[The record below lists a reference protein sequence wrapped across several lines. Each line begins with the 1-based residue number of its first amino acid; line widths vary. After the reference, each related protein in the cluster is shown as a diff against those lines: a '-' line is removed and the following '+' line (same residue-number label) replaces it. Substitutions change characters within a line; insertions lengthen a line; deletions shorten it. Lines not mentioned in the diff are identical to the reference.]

1 MAGRERLLGIA
12 FAICVGVAT
21 GVYAFQEPLRQG
33 ADELSSP
40 SSSIQRGCWK
50 NNSGSDAKTPSS
62 GETSASQPSDPK
74 AAEVAQPGEG
84 LKTESNSQ
92 DKVVYGPIGKAGK

>member
-1 MAGRERLLGIA
+1 MAGRERLLGVA
-12 FAICVGVAT
+12 FAVCVGVAT
-21 GVYAFQEPLRQG
+21 GVYAFQEPLRQE

-40 SSSIQRGCWK
+40 SSPIQGDRWK
-50 NNSGSDAKTPSS
+50 KNSGSDAKMPSS
-62 GETSASQPSDPK
+62 GDTSASQPSDPK

-84 LKTESNSQ
+84 QKTESNSQ